1 MAKRILVTGGAGYIG
16 SHTCVELLSR
26 GYDVIILDNFSNSSS
41 RIIRRISRIASKT
54 PSLVNIDLS
63 NRLATRRYFSTQPQL
78 DAVIHFAA
86 FKAVGESCAFPLKYY
101 ENNLFSTINLLSGL
115 KMLNKPVK
123 GLVFSSSCTVYGQP
137 ASLPVTEQTPFAKAQ
152 SPYGYTKQVC
162 EEIIRTASSETGFPT
177 IALRYFNPVGAHPS
191 ALIGEYP
198 NGMPNNLMPFM
209 TQTAAGKR
217 EKLTIYGND
226 YNTPDG
232 TCIRDYIH
240 VCDLADAH
248 FTAIKRLI
256 DGKAETPYEVFN
268 IGTGKGISVLELVQA
283 FQSENNLE
291 LPYVIGPR
299 RDGDVEKIYADTTLA
314 EKKLAWKATRNI
326 QEMVKSAWNWEL
338 SLLRAN
344 KSFYLSKKG

>member
-41 RIIRRISRIASKT
+41 RIIRRISRIAGKS
-54 PSLVNIDLS
+54 PSLINIDLS
-63 NRLATRRYFSTQPQL
+63 NRLAAKRFFSTQPQL

-137 ASLPVTEQTPFAKAQ
+137 ELLPVTEQTPIAKAQ

-162 EEIIRTASSETGFPT
+162 EEMICSSSSELGFPT

-191 ALIGEYP
+191 SLIGEYP
-198 NGMPNNLMPFM
+198 SGMPNNLMPYM

-256 DGKAETPYEVFN
+256 DGKSKDAYEVFN
-268 IGTGKGISVLELVQA
+268 IGTGKGVSVLELVNA
-283 FQSENNLE
+283 FQSENNIE

-314 EKKLAWKATRNI
+314 EKKLGWKAKRNV
-326 QEMVKSAWNWEL
+326 QDMVKSAWNWEL

-344 KSFYLSKKG
+344 KSFYLSKKS

>member
-1 MAKRILVTGGAGYIG
+1 MAKCILVTGGAGYIG

-41 RIIRRISRIASKT
+41 RIIRRISRIAGKS
-54 PSLVNIDLS
+54 PSLVGIDLS
-63 NRLATRRYFSTQPQL
+63 NRLATRRFFSTQPKL

-101 ENNLFSTINLLSGL
+101 ENNLFSTINLLNGL

-137 ASLPVTEQTPFAKAQ
+137 ALLPVTEQTPMAKAQ

-162 EEIIRTASSETGFPT
+162 EEMILSSSHEIGFPT
-177 IALRYFNPVGAHPS
+177 IALRYFNPVGAHAS

-198 NGMPNNLMPFM
+198 NGTPNNLMPYI

-226 YNTPDG
+226 YNTEDG
-232 TCIRDYIH
+232 TCIRDFIH
-240 VCDLADAH
+240 VCDLAEAH

-256 DGKAETPYEVFN
+256 DKKTEDPYEVFN
-268 IGTGKGISVLELVQA
+268 IGTGKGISVMEMVNT
-283 FQSENNLE
+283 FQSENKIE

-299 RDGDVEKIYADTTLA
+299 REGDVEKIYADTTLA
-314 EKKLAWKATRNI
+314 ETKLGWKAKLDVRD
-326 QEMVKSAWNWEL
+326 MVRSAWNWEL

-344 KSFYLSKKG
+344 KSNYLSKKS